1 MEMPLLP
8 LVCAGYLAT
17 RRHHTQ
23 QAPLLTRDIG
33 NYESQHASRPRR
45 PDYPPHNAP
54 PALFW
59 PPPASALW
67 RPWRGSAATPS
78 RRPSRGGLAVIR
90 VRGVKAPGRA
100 AGAGAP
106 CGGASAR
113 ALRGRGRGLLCPWAR
128 PRWRNPRMAGPRAE
142 RAGRA
147 RAVAAPSPRSTTTA
161 RTPSSGEGRPF
172 APVPLGSRGAWP
184 RRPGSGGGCPREPGT
199 ALPCP
204 SSSPLTLPQSEGWRE
219 GPRDP
224 GAARPCPEPA
234 SSVVQPPP
242 LASASSPDLA
252 QKSFR
257 KASPYLAVH
266 AWRCPRSWYP
276 LTGLMRWQVVFC
288 SPSTWRSC
296 RAAATL
302 YFVPRLRAPG
312 GVEVLPIFSC
322 ALPGQLLD
330 PCAAHA

>member
-1 MEMPLLP
+1 MAMPLLP

-172 APVPLGSRGAWP
+172 APVALGSRGAWP
-184 RRPGSGGGCPREPGT
+184 RRPGSGGGVPAG
-199 ALPCP
+199 AGDG
-204 SSSPLTLPQSEGWRE
+204 SSLPQLLTSDPAPERGVEGGPA
-219 GPRDP
+219 GPR
-224 GAARPCPEPA
+224 G
-234 SSVVQPPP
+234 
-242 LASASSPDLA
+242 
-252 QKSFR
+252 
-257 KASPYLAVH
+257 
-266 AWRCPRSWYP
+266 
-276 LTGLMRWQVVFC
+276 
-288 SPSTWRSC
+288 SPSLP
-296 RAAATL
+296 RAGL
-302 YFVPRLRAPG
+302 LGGPAPTSG
-312 GVEVLPIFSC
+312 FCFFS
-322 ALPGQLLD
+322 
-330 PCAAHA
+330 